1 MNAWREILARVPE
14 AEEIFL
20 PFGIDV
26 NKFSDYERLSALC
39 GVISLCRGHAVDAE
53 LSRALGNMM
62 PGHNFDDFSELSAA
76 DIWCEYNQLHGFEK
90 YEKRTCDSE
99 NICPKISVEKYNNN
113 TVLELTEKLIDACL
127 SYSEL
132 VERVRRASGE
142 SIVCARMHKERFAAP
157 NRYIAEG
164 VFNKIKKHEK
174 YNNIDINCLYSQIL
188 CEIMSDKKSNNKGIM
203 IDARNNLEYSRE
215 LIEYM
220 HRYNMRGRIFVGADV
235 NSDITMLVK
244 ICLESCEKGIIT
256 PVIFMSKNDNF
267 LINKHCLDQLASIY
281 PASLIERV
289 WTN

>member
-14 AEEIFL
+14 AKEIFL

-39 GVISLCRGHAVDAE
+39 GVISLCRGHAVEAE
-53 LSRALGNMM
+53 LTRALGNML

-90 YEKRTCDSE
+90 YEKRICDSE

-142 SIVCARMHKERFAAP
+142 SIVCARMHKERFTAP

-174 YNNIDINCLYSQIL
+174 YNNIDINCLYSQLI

-244 ICLESCEKGIIT
+244 ICLESREKGIIT
-256 PVIFMSKNDNF
+256 PVIFMSKNDNH
-267 LINKHCLDQLASIY
+267 IMNKSYIDRLAAIY
-281 PASLIERV
+281 PYSLIERV
-289 WTN
+289 WMD

>member
-26 NKFSDYERLSALC
+26 NKLSDYERLSALC
-39 GVISLCRGHAVDAE
+39 VVISLCRGHALEKE
-53 LSRALGNMM
+53 LEIALENMLS
-62 PGHNFDDFSELSAA
+62 GHNFDDFSELSAA
-76 DIWCEYNQLHGFEK
+76 DIWCEYNRLHGFEK
-90 YEKRTCDSE
+90 YEKRICDSE

-113 TVLELTEKLIDACL
+113 TVLELTKKLIDACL

-142 SIVCARMHKERFAAP
+142 SIVCARMHKERFTAP

-174 YNNIDINCLYSQIL
+174 YNNIDINCLYSQLL

-203 IDARNNLEYSRE
+203 INARNNLEYSRE

-256 PVIFMSKNDNF
+256 PVIFMSKNDNH
-267 LINKHCLDQLASIY
+267 IMNKSYIDRLAAIY
-281 PASLIERV
+281 PYSLIERV
-289 WTN
+289 WMD

>member
-1 MNAWREILARVPE
+1 MNAWREILARVPG

-26 NKFSDYERLSALC
+26 NKLSDYERLSAFC
-39 GVISLCRGHAVDAE
+39 GVISLCRGHEVE
-53 LSRALGNMM
+53 KGFMSALGNML
-62 PGHNFDDFSELSAA
+62 PEKDFCKFEELSAA
-76 DIWCEYNQLHGFEK
+76 DVWQEYNRLHGFEI
-90 YEKRTCDSE
+90 YGESTLERE
-99 NICPKISVEKYNNN
+99 NICPELSVEKYNNN
-113 TVLELTEKLIDACL
+113 AVFELSGKLICEARN
-127 SYSEL
+127 YFEL
-132 VERVRRASGE
+132 AEIVKNKATDSV
-142 SIVCARMHKERFAAP
+142 VCARIFEERFVAP

-164 VFNKIKKHEK
+164 VFNKVKKDEK
-174 YNNIDINCLYSQIL
+174 YNKTDINCLYSQLI

-256 PVIFMSKNDNF
+256 PVIFMSKNDNY
-267 LINKHCLDQLASIY
+267 IVNKTYIDNLSTCY
-281 PASLIERV
+281 PSALVERV
-289 WTN
+289 WTD

>member
-1 MNAWREILARVPE
+1 MNAWREILVRVPE
-14 AEEIFL
+14 TEEIFL

-26 NKFSDYERLSALC
+26 NKFSDYERLSVLC
-39 GVISLCRGHAVDAE
+39 GIISLCRGHAVEGE
-53 LSRALGNMM
+53 LTRAIENML

-76 DIWCEYNQLHGFEK
+76 DIWRDYNQLHGFEK
-90 YEKRTCDSE
+90 YEKRTCEPE
-99 NICPKISVEKYNNN
+99 NICPEISVEKYNNN
-113 TVLELTEKLIDACL
+113 TVIELTEKLIDPCL

-132 VERVRRASGE
+132 VECIRRASGE
-142 SIVCARMHKERFAAP
+142 SIVCARMYKERFTAP

-174 YNNIDINCLYSQIL
+174 YNNIDINCLYSQLL

-203 IDARNNLEYSRE
+203 INSESDVEYARE
-215 LIEYM
+215 LVEYM

-256 PVIFMSKNDNF
+256 PVIFMWKNDNYMA
-267 LINKHCLDQLASIY
+267 NKTYIDNLSTCY
-281 PASLIERV
+281 PSALVERV
-289 WTN
+289 WTD